1 MKDNTK
7 NFREASD
14 VILKN
19 IYVTDEL
26 KRRTLEKCTN
36 RKGFVIKPILTA
48 TFSAALMCFLAIF
61 IYFFHKPAVIDNPI
75 AKSID
80 QEYKNSSNNED
91 KIQKTPKTASSN
103 DSDRSHA
110 AASDNKNNAKNNT
123 PVPEKKNKDIAMKD
137 SNNIPQSKSIDT
149 VNKNTETA
157 SQSKND
163 SYKPSYNV
171 PQDSAYISN
180 NKSISNSDSNSNS
193 ETSLV
198 PQAQL
203 SLASVPE
210 PLTIESAEKY
220 FESKILLPSYIP
232 EGFKLADVSI
242 PDDKQKCIKLKYSSD
257 SAYFEI
263 LQSKN
268 LSKLEGTKNISIG
281 NNTAYINSIK
291 DEGTNT
297 ITTSITWIGDGIQY
311 SLSSSLSEDSLIKI
325 ANSIN

>member
-1 MKDNTK
+1 MK

-80 QEYKNSSNNED
+80 QEYKNSSNNES
-91 KIQKTPKTASSN
+91 KIQETPKTASIS
-103 DSDRSHA
+103 DSDKSQA
-110 AASDNKNNAKNNT
+110 AASDNKNNTKDNT
-123 PVPEKKNKDIAMKD
+123 PVTEKKNKDIAMKD
-137 SNNIPQSKSIDT
+137 SNNIPQSKSIDAA
-149 VNKNTETA
+149 NKNTETPA
-157 SQSKND
+157 QSKND

-180 NKSISNSDSNSNS
+180 NKSISNSDSNSNLANDS
-193 ETSLV
+193 NSNLA
-198 PQAQL
+198 AQVHP

-210 PLTIESAEKY
+210 PLTTEKAEKY

-232 EGFKLADVSI
+232 EGFKLADISI

-268 LSKLEGTKNISIG
+268 LSKLEGTKTISIG

-291 DEGTNT
+291 DEKTNT
-297 ITTSITWIGDGIQY
+297 ITTSITWIEDGIQY
-311 SLSSSLSEDSLIKI
+311 SLSSSLPEDSLIKI
-325 ANSIN
+325 AESIK